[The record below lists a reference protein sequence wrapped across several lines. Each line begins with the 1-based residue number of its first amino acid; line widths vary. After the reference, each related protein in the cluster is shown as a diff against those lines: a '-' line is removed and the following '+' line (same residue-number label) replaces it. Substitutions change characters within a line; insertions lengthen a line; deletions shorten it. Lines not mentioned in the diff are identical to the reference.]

1 LQEKHTTASPET
13 STAEAGYNQVDF
25 RIRKVLHILRRCS
38 LSKNNHRSSGHLFSM
53 SDTPGI
59 NTDELGRLTG
69 RQYAIAENSVSIGN
83 DRKEVAVP
91 TTATHERR
99 VALSVTTVGMLAAML
114 NSSILLIS
122 LPAIFAGLGLDPLA
136 PQNISYLLWML
147 MGYML
152 VTAVLVVTFGRLG
165 DQYGRAK
172 LFNLGFAIFTIGSVA
187 CALVPNSGS
196 AGALELIGLRILQG
210 IGGAMLTANSTAI
223 ITDAFPP
230 DRRGFALG
238 VNQVAGLAGSFFGLV
253 IGGLLSEWHW
263 RAVFWVSVPVG
274 LWGTWMGYRT
284 LHDKPRANDR
294 HQRIDWWGNITFGIG
309 LISLLVAITY
319 GLQPYGGHN
328 MGWTSPMVL
337 TGVVLGMV
345 LLAVFVRV
353 ERKVAN
359 PMINLQLFKIR
370 AFTAGN
376 IVNFASAMARGG
388 LQFILIIWLQ
398 GIWLPLHGYDF
409 ADTPL
414 WAGIFMLPLTIGFLV
429 AGPASGALSDR
440 FGARA
445 FSTGGLI
452 LTALTFLGLMLIPAD
467 FNYVVFATLL
477 ALNGIGSGLLA
488 APNSAA
494 IMNSV
499 PASERG
505 AASGVR
511 ATGMNA
517 GMVLSMGGFFT
528 LMAIGLANKLPA
540 SMYAGLTAL
549 GVHADAAQTVSQTPP
564 VGTLFAAFLGDNP
577 VTQLLTAVDPA
588 QLQPGG
594 GADVATLTGRTF
606 FPHLISDAFHFGLVV
621 AFSASIGLLLI
632 AIVASAMRG
641 KQFIHADQGQPA
653 AAPNSTVAHSGS
665 MMRAMAREG
674 AAMEFPAVP
683 GADVEYEKAVAQ
695 EAPSRP

>member
-1 LQEKHTTASPET
+1 MTAT
-13 STAEAGYNQVDF
+13 SA
-25 RIRKVLHILRRCS
+25 H
-38 LSKNNHRSSGHLFSM
+38 
-53 SDTPGI
+53 
-59 NTDELGRLTG
+59 
-69 RQYAIAENSVSIGN
+69 
-83 DRKEVAVP
+83 
-91 TTATHERR
+91 TATHDRR
-99 VALSVTTVGMLAAML
+99 VALTVTTVGILAATL

-172 LFNLGFAIFTIGSVA
+172 LFNLGFAIFTVGSIA

-196 AGALELIGLRILQG
+196 AGAVELIALRVLQG
-210 IGGAMLTANSTAI
+210 VGGAMLTANSTAI
-223 ITDAFPP
+223 ITDAFPA

-238 VNQVAGLAGSFFGLV
+238 VNQVAGLAGSFLGLV

-274 LWGTWMGYRT
+274 IWGTWIGYRT
-284 LHDKPRANDR
+284 LHDKPRDRQR
-294 HQRIDWWGNITFGIG
+294 HQRIDWWGNLTFGLG
-309 LISLLVAITY
+309 LIGVLVAITY
-319 GLQPYGGHN
+319 GLQPYGNHT

-337 TGVVLGMV
+337 TGVILGLA
-345 LLAVFVRV
+345 LLVAFVVIENRV
-353 ERKVAN
+353 TD
-359 PMINLQLFKIR
+359 PMINLKLFRIR

-398 GIWLPLHGYDF
+398 GIWLPLHGYEF

-414 WAGIFMLPLTIGFLV
+414 WAGIYMLPLTIGFLV
-429 AGPASGALSDR
+429 AGPVSGALSDR

-452 LTALTFLGLMLIPAD
+452 LTALTFGGLMLIPAN
-467 FNYVVFATLL
+467 FNYVMFAALL

-494 IMNSV
+494 IMNAV

-528 LMAIGLANKLPA
+528 LMAIGLASRLPSA
-540 SMYAGLTAL
+540 MQTGLVAL
-549 GVHADAAQTVSQTPP
+549 GVHPDAAQTISQTPP

-577 VTQLLTAVDPA
+577 ITQLMRAVDPS
-588 QLQPGG
+588 QLLAGG
-594 GADVATLTGRTF
+594 GADVSTLTGRTF
-606 FPHLISDAFHFGLVV
+606 FPTLISDAFHHGLVV
-621 AFSASIGLLLI
+621 AFSASIVLLLI
-632 AIVASAMRG
+632 AIVASALRG
-641 KQFIHADQGQPA
+641 KQFVHADQDLPGHER
-653 AAPNSTVAHSGS
+653 VAT
-665 MMRAMAREG
+665 AMAREG
-674 AAMEFPAVP
+674 AALEFPAVP
-683 GADVEYEKAVAQ
+683 GADEAYE
-695 EAPSRP
+695 EALAGRTDRRT

>member
-1 LQEKHTTASPET
+1 MPTIDEPAGRAGSSTRASSTT
-13 STAEAGYNQVDF
+13 
-25 RIRKVLHILRRCS
+25 
-38 LSKNNHRSSGHLFSM
+38 
-53 SDTPGI
+53 
-59 NTDELGRLTG
+59 
-69 RQYAIAENSVSIGN
+69 
-83 DRKEVAVP
+83 P
-91 TTATHERR
+91 TTAPAVIHERR
-99 VALSVTTVGMLAAML
+99 TALTVTTVGILAAML

-147 MGYML
+147 MGYLL

-172 LFNLGFAIFTIGSVA
+172 LFNLGFAIFTLGSLL
-187 CALVPNSGS
+187 CALVPNTGS

-210 IGGAMLTANSTAI
+210 VGGAMVTANSTAI
-223 ITDAFPP
+223 ITDAFPA

-238 VNQVAGLAGSFFGLV
+238 VNQVSGLAGSFLGLI
-253 IGGLLSEWHW
+253 IGGLLSEWNW

-274 LWGTWMGYRT
+274 LWGTVMGYRK
-284 LHDKPRANDR
+284 LHDKPQTARQ
-294 HQRIDWWGNITFGIG
+294 HQRIDWWGNVTFGFG
-309 LISLLVAITY
+309 LIAILVAITY
-319 GLQPYGGHN
+319 GLQPYGGSN

-337 TGVVLGMV
+337 TGIILGV
-345 LLAVFVRV
+345 ALLVAFVRI
-353 ERKVAN
+353 ETKVAD
-359 PMINLQLFKIR
+359 PMINLRLFRIR

-414 WAGIFMLPLTIGFLV
+414 WAGIYMLPLTVGFLV
-429 AGPASGALSDR
+429 AGPVSGALSDR

-445 FSTGGLI
+445 FSTGGLVVT
-452 LTALTFLGLMLIPAD
+452 LLTFVGLMLIPAD
-467 FNYVVFATLL
+467 FNYVLFAALL
-477 ALNGIGSGLLA
+477 ALNGIGSGLVA
-488 APNSAA
+488 APNAAA

-505 AASGVR
+505 AASGIR

-528 LMAIGLANKLPA
+528 LMAVGLASRLPA
-540 SMYAGLTAL
+540 AMQSGLTAL
-549 GVHADAAQTVSQTPP
+549 GVNAGAAHAISTTPP

-577 VTQLLTAVDPA
+577 ITQLMGAVDPA
-588 QLQPGG
+588 QLAAGG

-606 FPHLISDAFHFGLVV
+606 FPRLIADAFHHGLVV
-621 AFSASIGLLLI
+621 AFSASIVLLAI
-632 AIVASAMRG
+632 AIVASALRG
-641 KQFIHADQGQPA
+641 KKYVHLDEQADEEPHHESMLQATVREA
-653 AAPNSTVAHSGS
+653 AAVDSPN
-665 MMRAMAREG
+665 
-674 AAMEFPAVP
+674 VP
-683 GADVEYEKAVAQ
+683 GADLAYEQALGEQ
-695 EAPSRP
+695 PSSTR

>member
-1 LQEKHTTASPET
+1 MT
-13 STAEAGYNQVDF
+13 
-25 RIRKVLHILRRCS
+25 I
-38 LSKNNHRSSGHLFSM
+38 
-53 SDTPGI
+53 
-59 NTDELGRLTG
+59 
-69 RQYAIAENSVSIGN
+69 
-83 DRKEVAVP
+83 
-91 TTATHERR
+91 TATHERR
-99 VALSVTTVGMLAAML
+99 IALGVTTVGILAAML

-122 LPAIFAGLGLDPLA
+122 LPAIFAGLGPDPLA

-172 LFNLGFAIFTIGSVA
+172 LFNLGFAIFTVGSIA

-196 AGALELIGLRILQG
+196 AGALELIGLRVVQG

-284 LHDKPRANDR
+284 LHDKPSAGRK
-294 HQRIDWWGNITFGIG
+294 HQRIDWWGNVTFGLG

-328 MGWTSPMVL
+328 MGWASPMVL
-337 TGVVLGMV
+337 TGMALGVVLLV
-345 LLAVFVRV
+345 VFVRIEGAV
-353 ERKVAN
+353 SD
-359 PMINLQLFKIR
+359 PMINLRLFRIR

-398 GIWLPLHGYDF
+398 GIWLPLHGYSF

-414 WAGIFMLPLTIGFLV
+414 WAGIYMLPLTVGFLV

-445 FSTGGLI
+445 FSTGGLV
-452 LTALTFLGLMLIPAD
+452 LTALTFVGLMLIPAD
-467 FNYVVFATLL
+467 FNYVLFAGLL

-488 APNSAA
+488 APNAAA

-528 LMAIGLANKLPA
+528 LMAIGLASKLPA
-540 SMYAGLTAL
+540 SMYSGLTAL
-549 GVHADAAQTVSQTPP
+549 GVHSDAAHTISQTPP

-577 VTQLLTAVDPA
+577 IAQLMGAVDPA
-588 QLQPGG
+588 QLRPGG
-594 GADVATLTGRTF
+594 GADVATLTGHTF
-606 FPHLISDAFHFGLVV
+606 FPHLISDAFHHGLVV
-621 AFSASIGLLLI
+621 AFSASLVLLLI

-641 KQFIHADQGQPA
+641 KQFIHADQGEHDVRPDLTDPHPETTLQ
-653 AAPNSTVAHSGS
+653 
-665 MMRAMAREG
+665 AMAREG
-674 AAMEFPAVP
+674 VAIDFPAIP
-683 GADVEYEKAVAQ
+683 GADLQYEDAMADQ
-695 EAPSRP
+695 APTRS